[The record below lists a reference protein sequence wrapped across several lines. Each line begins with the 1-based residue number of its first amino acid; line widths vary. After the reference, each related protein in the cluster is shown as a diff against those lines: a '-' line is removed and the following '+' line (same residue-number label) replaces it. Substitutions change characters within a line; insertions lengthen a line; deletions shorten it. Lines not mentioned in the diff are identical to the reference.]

1 MNNIRKTKAQLEKRK
16 EVEKSENRKMK
27 LRMINIIKKGKEK
40 TK

>member
-16 EVEKSENRKMK
+16 EIEKSENRKMK